1 MFGEVKLT
9 KNVVDVDQYKYLGYG
24 IGLDRKGSYSIGNEV
39 GRNVINFVVDMRS
52 SPYIDNKN
60 KYILILNKG
69 PAQGLK
75 HTLTAEK
82 LYSITFTK
90 ENTKFCLR
98 LHCNGAN
105 SYFFFLQKLWVKK
118 LMVQKLLNLKQKT
131 QKLLHIHST

>member
-1 MFGEVKLT
+1 MFGAVKLT
-9 KNVVDVDQYKYLGYG
+9 KNVVDVDQYKYSGYG

-60 KYILILNKG
+60 KYILILNKV

-90 ENTKFCLR
+90 ENTKFCLS
-98 LHCNGAN
+98 LQCNGAN
-105 SYFFFLQKLWVKK
+105 SYFFFYK
-118 LMVQKLLNLKQKT
+118 NYG
-131 QKLLHIHST
+131 